1 MVCGLSRSYK
11 DHILTLEKLLTR
23 SYRLFSW
30 INPRNLDWSKLPVG
44 AKTIRKLYPGIR
56 YQSFIVKTGGVL
68 GIIQQGS
75 AFILELLNSFVNDP
89 DDGMESALIKS
100 AGDNSFKK
108 LKNKTGIQNDAD
120 T

>member
-1 MVCGLSRSYK
+1 M
-11 DHILTLEKLLTR
+11 
-23 SYRLFSW
+23 
-30 INPRNLDWSKLPVG
+30 
-44 AKTIRKLYPGIR
+44 
-56 YQSFIVKTGGVL
+56 L